1 MLRRRVVVTILVI
14 AALAGGVWY
23 QRVRSAARPAAE
35 IMRTARVER
44 GTLTASVTASG
55 TVRPYAQV
63 EVRSRSTGTVVD
75 VKVQEGDSVT
85 KGQLLVVIDDSD
97 ARSDYE
103 TAQAQLSASQAKLTQ
118 AEQQLASSRAQN
130 AASVAQ
136 GENALRTAQARLAQV
151 LAGSRSETIEQAK
164 ASLTQAQLSADLA
177 QRELERSRNLYSKG
191 LVSRQSVDQA
201 QNQHE
206 VALAQVRA
214 AQARLGELQAGST
227 PQDIAVVRS
236 QVSEAESALAT
247 ARARRTEEG
256 ALVAAVAAA
265 RADLRARQAAAAQA
279 LERLGEA
286 RVSAPIDGIV
296 AGLGVQIGQ
305 TVIGGVSAGGTLLM
319 TLADTRVM
327 QADFTVDES
336 DIAQIR
342 TGIPVLVT
350 VDALPGETFKA
361 KVSRIS
367 PQATVT
373 QNVTQF
379 NVIAT
384 LENPPASV
392 RLGMSADG
400 EFIVAER
407 RDVLLVPSEAVM
419 GKDAKVVNLVE
430 GGTLVPV
437 VVEAG
442 LTDGRRVEIVRGLK
456 EGQTIY
462 LGQASRT
469 SSQTSTQ
476 GPVSP
481 FMPQMPRGG
490 TGGSAPGGPRP
501 GGP

>member
-1 MLRRRVVVTILVI
+1 MLRKRVVVATLII
-14 AALAGGVWY
+14 ATVAAGVWF
-23 QRVRSAARPAAE
+23 QRSRSATQPATE
-35 IMRTARVER
+35 TMRTTRVAR

-55 TVRPYAQV
+55 TLRPYAQV
-63 EVRSRSTGTVVD
+63 EVRSRSTGTVVE

-85 KGQLLVVIDDSD
+85 KGRLLVVIDDSD
-97 ARSDYE
+97 SRADYQ
-103 TAQAQLSASQAKLTQ
+103 TAQAQLSASQARLTQ

-136 GENALRTAQARLAQV
+136 SENALRTAQAKLAQV

-164 ASLTQAQLSADLA
+164 ASLTQAKLSADLA
-177 QRELERSRNLYSKG
+177 QRELERARNLYGKG

-206 VALAQVRA
+206 VALAQVRS
-214 AQARLGELQAGST
+214 AQAKLNELQAGST
-227 PQDIAVVRS
+227 PLDIAVVQS
-236 QVSEAESALAT
+236 QVREAESALAT

-256 ALVAAVAAA
+256 ALVAAAQAAG
-265 RADLRARQAAAAQA
+265 ADLRAKQAAAAQA

-296 AGLGVQIGQ
+296 ASLGVQVGQ

-327 QADFTVDES
+327 QAEFTVDES

-342 TGIPVLVT
+342 TGIPVRVT
-350 VDALPGETFKA
+350 VDALPGLTFNG
-361 KVSRIS
+361 KVSRIA

-384 LENPPASV
+384 LENPPASL

-400 EFIVAER
+400 EFIIAER
-407 RDVLLVPSEAVM
+407 RGVLLVPSEAVS
-419 GKDAKVVNLVE
+419 GKDSKIVHLVQGE
-430 GGTLVPV
+430 TLTPV
-437 VVEAG
+437 VVETG
-442 LTDGRRVEIVRGLK
+442 TTDGRQVEIVKGLQ
-456 EGQTIY
+456 EGQMIY
-462 LGQASRT
+462 LGQANRT
-469 SSQTSTQ
+469 TGQTSTQ
-476 GPVSP
+476 QPVNP
-481 FMPQMPRGG
+481 FMSQPPRGG
-490 TGGSAPGGPRP
+490 TGGPRP
-501 GGP
+501 